1 VKDAIDKEP
10 EAESPVDFARR
21 KLKDAG
27 YFVKKVQRWL
37 PPLDSGDPAEV
48 LFIGKESGSTDDV
61 RLLTG
66 FIPERVDEK
75 AQVVDGW

>member
-1 VKDAIDKEP
+1 VALKADPAP
-10 EAESPVDFARR
+10 ESPVDFARR
-21 KLKDAG
+21 KLKEAG
-27 YFVKKVQRWL
+27 YYVKKVQRWL

-48 LFIGKESGSTDDV
+48 LFIGKETGSTEDV